1 MSDSKDFF
9 KKGNSFYK
17 DGGYQKA
24 IENYTKAIEIDPKN
38 AKAYNNRG
46 NAYSRLRKYK
56 EAIENYTKAIEI
68 DPKNAKAYYNRG
80 IAYKGLEKYDN
91 AIEYKNKEK
100 NYSPE
105 ILKAGLIF
113 FICVIVLLIIFGCI
127 YQYIENYIE
136 IMTISEICLGVLL
149 GSSISLIADS
159 FIEQYSINKNNSHL
173 KESMDNLPE
182 KIAKELTDKPIQE

>member
-38 AKAYNNRG
+38 AKAYYNRG
-46 NAYSRLRKYK
+46 N
-56 EAIENYTKAIEI
+56 
-68 DPKNAKAYYNRG
+68 
-80 IAYKGLEKYDN
+80 AYKGLEKYDN